1 MTHRPHTHQEL
12 SNQEADMSGAA
23 VSPTPISADE
33 LLPGVEVEV
42 DIGAVAHG
50 GHCVA
55 RYDGRVIFVR
65 LALPGERALVRITEA
80 KRGSFCRGEVITV
93 LRADP
98 RRVDAPCVHYH
109 PGGCGGCDFQHAD
122 LGLQRELKAAVV
134 AEQLS
139 RLAGIDWPVEVE
151 PLPGN
156 GFGWRSRV
164 RWALDPEGRIGP
176 RGVRS
181 HRVEGVNQSEPC
193 LIAVPELTALAGAV
207 DVPAGVRGTPRARRT
222 RGADR
227 RPAGGRGSTRAE
239 GALPEVALCR
249 AADGVAT
256 ATWIGLP
263 SVVITERAVG
273 RDFSV
278 AADGFWQPHVDAAE
292 VLAQAVQQALDGFE
306 LTGSSA
312 WDLYGGVGLFAEV
325 LCRLVGPG
333 GSVISVES
341 DERASELAA
350 VNLDDHLQASVLV
363 GKVEYV
369 LQQLAPAVDVVLLDP
384 PRTGAGPAL
393 CAAIAAREPSVIVYV
408 ACDPAALARDTA
420 ALATAGYRLDTLRAF
435 DAFPQ
440 TQHIECVARYVRG

>member
-1 MTHRPHTHQEL
+1 
-12 SNQEADMSGAA
+12 MSGAA
-23 VSPTPISADE
+23 VSRDPMSADE
-33 LLPGVEVEV
+33 LAPGVEVEV

-55 RYDGRVIFVR
+55 RFDGRVIFVR
-65 LALPGERALVRITEA
+65 LALPGERAVVRITEA
-80 KRGSFCRGEVITV
+80 KRGSFCRGEVIRV

-98 RRVDAPCVHYH
+98 RRVEAPCVHYH

-122 LGLQRELKAAVV
+122 GVLQRELKAAIVT
-134 AEQLS
+134 EQLS

-151 PLPGN
+151 PLPGD

-181 HRVEGVNQSEPC
+181 HRVEGINQTEPC
-193 LIAVPELTALAGAV
+193 LIAVSELTALAGAV

-222 RGADR
+222 RGADH
-227 RPAGGRGSTRAE
+227 RPAGGRGSNRTE

-249 AADGVAT
+249 AADGHAT

-263 SVVITERAVG
+263 AAVITEHAVG

-292 VLAQAVQQALDGFE
+292 VLAGAVQQALDGFE
-306 LTGSSA
+306 LTGRRA

-325 LCRLVGPG
+325 LCRAVGPD

-350 VNLDDHLQASVLV
+350 ANLAVHPQASVLV

-369 LQQLAPAVDVVLLDP
+369 LEQLEPAVDVVLLDP

-420 ALATAGYRLDTLRAF
+420 ALAAAGYRLDTLRAF

-440 TQHIECVARYVRG
+440 TQHIECVARYLRD